1 MLIIYVK
8 FRPKKVLHLMGCYEC
23 LKTILFAIKMEIRT
37 TETNS

>member
-1 MLIIYVK
+1 MLN
-8 FRPKKVLHLMGCYEC
+8 FDQKKVLHLMGCYEC